1 MNDQNPE
8 IVSHWF
14 FVLECIGACS
24 IYMEENKN
32 KLVFAF
38 KSEAVLCIGKEFGLC
53 IGKEFGLCIGKKFGL
68 CIGK

>member
-1 MNDQNPE
+1 
-8 IVSHWF
+8 
-14 FVLECIGACS
+14 
-24 IYMEENKN
+24 MEENKN

-38 KSEAVLCIGKEFGLC
+38 KSEGAILCIGKEFGLC